1 MNFDLDDKA
10 KTFCQDI
17 KDLFDHDAKAA
28 LDQLEKKGSHQI
40 RAIVAQWLR
49 KLGESGYLAL
59 GNGDD
64 PENVALLAAQETLAA
79 ISPSLFLSVE
89 VSARVFGRLIS
100 RYGTT
105 EQKANILPD
114 LQKGRI
120 MGTVALSEGGMN
132 IEHNALRTA
141 GTFVDKSLRVS
152 GAKRHVVNGPFADI
166 VAVAGN
172 LDQALAFFL
181 TESGAEGFSAGERIP
196 MLGFKGAV
204 ISPISL
210 ENCFIPPESL
220 IGPFEGTEPLG
231 ALRSWEDQVL
241 TAASLGLMQ
250 SAFDTA
256 VGFAKTH
263 QSGGKPIIAYQE
275 VGFKLAEMLTL
286 LQTARLLAYRS
297 AWMVDAGDREAGILT
312 HCAKV
317 FCAESAEIL
326 ASNALQVLGEQGCR
340 LGNPAEESYRDAKYL
355 QIAGTSSEISR
366 MKIGDGLLEGN

>member
-1 MNFDLDDKA
+1 MNFDLDEKA
-10 KTFCQDI
+10 KTLCKNI
-17 KDLFDHDAKAA
+17 KALFDHDAKAA
-28 LDQLEKKGSHQI
+28 LNQLEEDSHHI
-40 RAIVAQWLR
+40 RAIVAPWLR

-59 GNGDD
+59 GIGDG

-89 VSARVFGRLIS
+89 VSTRVFGRLIS

-105 EQKANILPD
+105 EQKANILPA
-114 LQKGRI
+114 LQKGEI

-132 IEHNALRTA
+132 VENNALRTA
-141 GTFVDKSLRVS
+141 GIFVDKSLRLS
-152 GAKRHVVNGPFADI
+152 GAKLHVVNGPFADI

-172 LDQALAFFL
+172 LDHGLAFFL
-181 TESGAEGFSAGERIP
+181 TESGTEGFSAGERIP
-196 MLGFKGAV
+196 MLGFNGAV

-210 ENCFIPPESL
+210 ENCLVPPESL
-220 IGPFEGTEPLG
+220 IGPFDGTKPLG

-256 VGFAKTH
+256 VGFAKSH

-286 LQTARLLAYRS
+286 LETGRLLAYRS
-297 AWMVDAGDREAGILT
+297 AWMIDVGDREESILT

-326 ASNALQVLGEQGCR
+326 ASNALQVLGERGYR

-366 MKIGDGLLEGN
+366 MKIGDGLLKGY